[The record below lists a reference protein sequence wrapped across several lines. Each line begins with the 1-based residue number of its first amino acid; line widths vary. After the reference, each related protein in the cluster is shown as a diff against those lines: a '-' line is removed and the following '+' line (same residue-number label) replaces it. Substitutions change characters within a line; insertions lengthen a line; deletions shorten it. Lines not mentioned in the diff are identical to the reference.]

1 MLLPFLDRASPTP
14 LYHQIIDWM
23 REQILGGIWPEHYQ
37 LKSEIDLAAEL
48 NVNRGTL
55 RNAIKALIDE
65 GLLMRIHGKGTF
77 VAAATLEQPLAES
90 LITFSEGLIAQRI
103 PFQTRVLSTSIIHPD
118 PSLASLLNLKPED
131 SVFALRRLRY
141 VKGKPLIV
149 LNNFVVYRYCPGIET
164 VDFDQNSLF
173 ETLEGRFGLRLDW
186 GRRFF
191 EAQAASDTIAEL
203 LEVDACAPV
212 MYTRQIVYLEDSQPV
227 ELSDLWIRGDHF
239 RVSAVVKR
247 HSRKSL
253 VTTIQQYRQ
262 DE

>member
-1 MLLPFLDRASPTP
+1 MLLPTLDRTSPRP
-14 LYHQIIDWM
+14 LYHQITDWM
-23 REQILGGIWPEHYQ
+23 REQILSGIWPEHYQ

-77 VAAATLEQPLAES
+77 VAATTLEQPLAES
-90 LITFSEGLIAQRI
+90 LITFSEGLIAQKI
-103 PFQTRVLSTSIIHPD
+103 PFQTRVLSTSIIQPD
-118 PSLASLLNLKPED
+118 PSLASLLNLQPED
-131 SVFALRRLRY
+131 MVFALRRLRQ
-141 VKGKPLIV
+141 VKGQPLIV
-149 LNNFVVYRYCPGIET
+149 LNNYVVYRHCPGIET
-164 VDFDQNSLF
+164 VDFDENSLF

-191 EAQAASDTIAEL
+191 EAQAASDEIAQL
-203 LEVDACAPV
+203 LDISVCDPV
-212 MYTRQIVYLEDSQPV
+212 MYARQIVHLEDGQPI

-247 HSRKSL
+247 HNRRSGI
-253 VTTIQQYRQ
+253 TTIHQYGPT
-262 DE
+262 